1 MKKLD
6 HWFVCLDLSQIDEIL
21 IRYIDFLAKELKP
34 STISF
39 LHIIESGSLSE
50 EMANLFPQLGR
61 GYNVEEIIRDD
72 LKKRIDKNFTATD
85 IETRLIIKQ
94 GQPTDEIINIIR
106 SMDPDLL
113 VLGEKSG
120 YTGEGVLAKKIVK
133 YVPSSVLFVPETSRH
148 SLASILV
155 PVDYSRHSSESIKAA
170 QTIIS
175 GVNKRVIAQHIFKYP
190 THFFPNIPTEK
201 EDQKITKHLDEK
213 EQKFI
218 KEYGISDDVTFV
230 KSFLKKGKMADQV
243 YNAIITHQADMVY
256 MASKGDK
263 PLMSLLKED
272 FIEKMVNYNLGIP
285 LFIQKNKKT
294 HQKYLDVMN

>member
-39 LHIIESGSLSE
+39 LHIIESGSISD
-50 EMANLFPQLGR
+50 EMQKLFPQLGES
-61 GYNVEEIIRDD
+61 YNVDEIIRED
-72 LKKRIDKNFTATD
+72 LNKRIEKNFSTPE

-94 GQPTDEIINIIR
+94 GQPTDEIINVIK

-113 VLGEKSG
+113 ILGEKSG

-148 SLASILV
+148 SLETILV
-155 PVDYSRHSSESIKAA
+155 PTDYSRHSSESIKAA
-170 QTIIS
+170 QAIIS
-175 GVNKRVIAQHIFKYP
+175 GKDTHVVAQHIFKYP
-190 THFFPNIPTEK
+190 AHFFPNIPSEK
-201 EDQKITKHLDEK
+201 EEGKIIKHLEEK
-213 EQKFI
+213 EQKFV
-218 KEYGISDDVTFV
+218 KEYDISDDVSFI
-230 KSFLKKGKMADQV
+230 KSFLKTGKMADQV
-243 YNAIITHQADMVY
+243 YNAIVNNQADMVY
-256 MASKGDK
+256 LASKGDK

-285 LFIQKNKKT
+285 LLIRKNKKS
-294 HQKYLDVMN
+294 HQKYLEAIE